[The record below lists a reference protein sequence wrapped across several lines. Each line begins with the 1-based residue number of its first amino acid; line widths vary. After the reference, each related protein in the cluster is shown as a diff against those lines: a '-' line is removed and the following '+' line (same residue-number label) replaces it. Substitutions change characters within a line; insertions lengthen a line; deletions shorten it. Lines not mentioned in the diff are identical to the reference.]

1 MVGRA
6 QQLTPRRPHR
16 PFKRFSKVRHLP
28 PLHHLGRVFI
38 EPQSLR
44 YARQRHQQAPVAP
57 PYPGAGTLFPWS
69 VHRDSRTETLGE
81 QTIRPKPGPSPCLR
95 NRLRRSQGTA
105 PSASA
110 IGAETTARAPNHG
123 ACAIVRASSCLS
135 ATVSGRRGAPI
146 RGLAQSAQRNV
157 MFIEVAFRGAK
168 NRAGWRYR
176 ILQ

>member
-16 PFKRFSKVRHLP
+16 PFKRFPKVRHLP

-110 IGAETTARAPNHG
+110 IGAETTPPGPPTTVPAPSYVQAPAFQPRSLADG
-123 ACAIVRASSCLS
+123 ALR
-135 ATVSGRRGAPI
+135 SGALLNPPNGT
-146 RGLAQSAQRNV
+146 
-157 MFIEVAFRGAK
+157 
-168 NRAGWRYR
+168 
-176 ILQ
+176 